1 MDQTARRTAI
11 NRQTWKRG
19 FSNGFKTSW
28 YILRIMLPVYV
39 LVTILGYT
47 PLIPWLSALFEP
59 IMVLTGLP
67 GGAAIAFVTG
77 SLVNIYAAM
86 GIIIALKL
94 STFQLTII
102 ALMLNICHELPV
114 ESAVLKA
121 AGLNPWPLIF
131 LRVVGAFFVGLGM
144 NLAGVAL
151 GVL

>member
-1 MDQTARRTAI
+1 MDQEDQISTI

-19 FSNGFKTSW
+19 LSNGLKTSW
-28 YILRIMLPVYV
+28 YILRIMLPVYA
-39 LVTILGYT
+39 LVTVLGYT
-47 PLIPWLSALFEP
+47 PLIPWLSAFFEP
-59 IMVLTGLP
+59 IMILAGLP

-131 LRVVGAFFVGLGM
+131 LRVAAAFLVGIGM
-144 NLAGVAL
+144 NLAGMAL
-151 GVL
+151 GEL